1 MILKGKVVLITGGS
15 SGIGAATATLFAQ
28 EGARV
33 AISYRENKTGA
44 DRLVTKINSEVLV
57 VQADLTQGE
66 DVKNLVEKV
75 VDHFGKI
82 DILVNNAGR
91 YIGGDEWNGN
101 PDVWEKSLQQNLT
114 SVMNV
119 SKQVIAI
126 MQKQKSGIIVN
137 VASRHSVSG
146 QSDALSYAA
155 AKAGVVS
162 ITQAY
167 AKLLAPFG
175 RANAVS
181 PGTVRAGYW
190 LTASKKELDD
200 NLATTPLGKLIEPED
215 IAEAILFLVS
225 NKARMITGQNIIV
238 DGGYTLK

>member
-1 MILKGKVVLITGGS
+1 MILKGKTALITGGS

-44 DRLVTKINSEVLV
+44 DRLITKINSEVLI

-75 VDHFGKI
+75 AGHFGRI

-101 PDVWEKSLQQNLT
+101 PDVWEKSLQQNLI

-119 SKQVIAI
+119 SKQVIVI
-126 MQKQKSGIIVN
+126 MQKQKSGIIIN
-137 VASRHSVSG
+137 VASRHSISG

-215 IAEAILFLVS
+215 IAETILFLAS
-225 NKARMITGQNIIV
+225 DKARMITGQNIIV
-238 DGGYTLK
+238 DGGYTLI

>member
-1 MILKGKVVLITGGS
+1 MILKGKIALITGGS

-28 EGARV
+28 EGAKI
-33 AISYRENKTGA
+33 AMSYRENKTGA
-44 DRLVTKINSEVLV
+44 NAVASKINSDFLI

-66 DVKNLVEKV
+66 DVTNLVEKV
-75 VDHFGKI
+75 IDHFGRI
-82 DILVNNAGR
+82 DVLINNAGR
-91 YIGGDEWNGN
+91 YISGDEWNG
-101 PDVWEKSLQQNLT
+101 DTDIWEKSLQQNLI

-119 SKQVIAI
+119 SKQVIKI
-126 MQKQKSGIIVN
+126 MQKQKSGIIIN

-215 IAEAILFLVS
+215 IAETILFLAS
-225 NKARMITGQNIIV
+225 DKARMITGQNIIV